1 MTERTRQQQIDAIE
15 DEILQQRLDM
25 TSAMREWRD
34 ATAPIDNAWD
44 KMMSWRVPLMAFGG
58 LVVMRG
64 ARRPRSAGR
73 LFKRALTGFMMYNRG
88 KALYR
93 ATRGRNR

>member
-1 MTERTRQQQIDAIE
+1 MIKRTRQQRIEDIE

-25 TSAMREWRD
+25 TAAMREWRD
-34 ATAPIDNAWD
+34 ATAPIDNAWE
-44 KMMSWRVPLMAFGG
+44 KMMSWRVPLMAVGG
-58 LVVMRG
+58 LVAMRG
-64 ARRPRSAGR
+64 ARKPRSTGR
-73 LFKRALTGFMMYNRG
+73 LFKRALTGLMMYNRG

>member
-1 MTERTRQQQIDAIE
+1 MTERTRQQQIDELE

-34 ATAPIDNAWD
+34 ATAPIDHAWE
-44 KMMSWRVPLMAFGG
+44 KMMSWRVPLMAVGG
-58 LVVMRG
+58 MVAMRS
-64 ARRPRSAGR
+64 ARKPRSTGR
-73 LFKRALTGFMMYNRG
+73 LFRRALTGFMMYNRG